1 MKKWKSDDPNQQQ
14 IDFVRGRRR
23 TCIERM
29 VIPRFERADSKGNR
43 RLVRTAKMKHLM
55 RVVESYA
62 RDGGPCSLHVAT
74 IGRDMGVSE
83 DTVSRAIAD
92 CEQIGL
98 LTVERSFDARRAST
112 FTIVWCEVI
121 QLILNDPSTASLI
134 EQPTKKMTCE
144 KTADPPQLAA
154 DPPQLAADPPQLAA
168 DPPQLAADPPQL
180 AVVAGGALYSSRAR
194 ILKPSSTTCETS
206 NQTTCS
212 SSRENKG
219 EEVLEVEDGETQNE
233 NQDDSDWD
241 EECSRG
247 EYCGWPFKIKP
258 KHLDRWTFVMRFWT
272 HANLRGWVYP
282 SERLKFFRLSVYALR
297 GWREGT
303 IKNLGAWF
311 TSRVRECHRTGAWP
325 GNADDERIAADAIR
339 ALTMPKPKSLAD
351 ERAALE
357 AEVRRRIARE
367 ASRP

>member
-1 MKKWKSDDPNQQQ
+1 MKKRQIDDPNQQKL
-14 IDFVRGRRR
+14 DFVRGKRR
-23 TCIERM
+23 TWIERM
-29 VIPRFERADSKGNR
+29 IIPRFERVDSRGNR
-43 RLVRTAKMKHLM
+43 RLARTGKMKHLM
-55 RVVESYA
+55 RVIESHA
-62 RDGGPCSLHVAT
+62 RDGGPCCLKEAT
-74 IGRDMGVSE
+74 ICQAMGVSD

-98 LTVERSFDARRAST
+98 LHFERSFDPRRAST
-112 FTIVWCEVI
+112 YTIVWFAVME
-121 QLILNDPSTASLI
+121 LILGHPDTAGLI
-134 EQPTKKMTCE
+134 EQPTRGKSVETDE
-144 KTADPPQLAA
+144 KTT
-154 DPPQLAADPPQLAA
+154 A

-180 AVVAGGALYSSRAR
+180 AVVAEGALYSSRAR

-219 EEVLEVEDGETQNE
+219 EEFSEGEDGKTQNQNE
-233 NQDDSDWD
+233 DDSDWED
-241 EECSRG
+241 ECSRG

-282 SERLKFFRLSVYALR
+282 SERLKFFRLAVYALR

-303 IKNLGAWF
+303 IKNIGAWF

-325 GNADDERIAADAIR
+325 GNADDERIASDAIR
-339 ALTMPKPKSLAD
+339 TLTMPKPKSLAD
-351 ERAALE
+351 EQAALE
-357 AEVRRRIARE
+357 AEVRKRIMRD
-367 ASRP
+367 ASRN